1 MSAATSVSLA
11 VADAVW
17 AEIKSAGQ
25 ASDEHLSM

>member
-1 MSAATSVSLA
+1 MPAATSVSLA

-17 AEIKSAGQ
+17 AEIRSAGR